1 MDVDRPEVVAE
12 VADVFAGYE
21 AALVAGDVQ
30 AIIGYFWDSP
40 ATIRFGIADHQ
51 VGIEEQRRWR
61 MDQPPLPPGRRLYDT
76 VISTFGADTA
86 VVNTLFDYPGGG
98 TAGRQT
104 QIWVRL
110 PVGWR
115 IVAAHVSQ
123 PAGVPSRR

>member
-21 AALVAGDVQ
+21 AALVAGDVR
-30 AIIGYFWDSP
+30 AIIGYFWDSS
-40 ATIRFGIADHQ
+40 ATIRFGVADHQ

-61 MDQPPLPPGRRLYDT
+61 MAQPPLAPGRRLYDT

-86 VVNTLFDYPGGG
+86 VVSTLFDYPGEGV
-98 TAGRQT
+98 TGRQT
-104 QIWVRL
+104 QTWVRL

-115 IVAAHVSQ
+115 IVTAHVSQ